1 MQPFILISILVF
13 GAIVIGI
20 MTVVAIS
27 MRRSST
33 ETNLVDNEMHPQG
46 YWIGIGISMG
56 AGFGVALGLVFD
68 NLALGIAMGVGF
80 GVAIGTALEKKNKD
94 RVRSPTEQEMK
105 MLRWGVTL
113 GLLMLLIFAGL
124 FAFLFFLRV
133 R

>member
-1 MQPFILISILVF
+1 MQPFILISILVL

-20 MTVVAIS
+20 LTVVAIS
-27 MRRSST
+27 MRRSSA
-33 ETNLVDNEMHPQG
+33 ETNLMDNEMHPQG

-68 NLALGIAMGVGF
+68 NLALGIAMGAGF

-105 MLRWGVTL
+105 MQRWGVTL

-124 FAFLFFLRV
+124 FAFLFFLRG

>member
-1 MQPFILISILVF
+1 MQPFILISIFAL

-20 MTVVAIS
+20 LTVVAIS

-33 ETNLVDNEMHPQG
+33 ETNLVDNEMHSQG
-46 YWIGIGISMG
+46 YWIGIGISLG
-56 AGFGVALGLVFD
+56 TGFGVALGLVFD
-68 NLALGIAMGVGF
+68 NLALGIAMGAGF

-105 MLRWGVTL
+105 MQRWGVTF
-113 GLLMLLIFAGL
+113 GLLMLLIFAGI

>member
-1 MQPFILISILVF
+1 MQPFILIFILAL

-20 MTVVAIS
+20 LTVVAIS

-33 ETNLVDNEMHPQG
+33 ETNLMDNEMHPQG

-56 AGFGVALGLVFD
+56 VGFGVALGLVFD
-68 NLALGIAMGVGF
+68 NLALGIAMGAGF

-105 MLRWGVTL
+105 MQRWGVTF
-113 GLLMLLIFAGL
+113 GLLMLLIFAGI